1 MKGLKG
7 KGKTIFLLFGF
18 LVLAGFFF
26 YFMMRSGPLAPV
38 EVTATVVEFRSLTP
52 ALYGIGTVNSQAS
65 YRIGPTIPGR
75 VKELSVRVGD
85 LVEKGQVLGAMDP
98 VDWEQRLAAQNSVI
112 RRLEA
117 SLQAGE
123 ARIAEVAARGTYASA
138 QAKRYD
144 NLLKAGAVSLD
155 AAQAKRQEAQAIAA
169 LENSARAERD
179 AIRADLA
186 RAREDRKGLER
197 QKDNLL
203 LVSPAE
209 GLVTARN
216 VEPGTT
222 VVAGQAVVEVINREN
237 LWISVRFDQAMAS
250 GLTPGLP
257 ASIALRSRGDT
268 LFPGRILRV
277 EPLADAVTEELLAKA
292 VFDTVPDVLPPLGE
306 LAEVTVTLH
315 PLPETAVVPVGS
327 LQRLNGD
334 LGVWV
339 LDNGSITFRPVK
351 TGRSDLEG
359 FVQVIR
365 GLEKGENIVH
375 YMKKALSPRS
385 RVKVVESLEAKE

>member
-1 MKGLKG
+1 MKWLAG
-7 KGKTIFLLFGF
+7 KGKMIFLLSGL

-38 EVTATVVEFRSLTP
+38 EVTETTVQFRSLNP
-52 ALYGIGTVNSQAS
+52 ALYGIGTVDSQAS

-75 VKELSVRVGD
+75 VKELTVRVGD
-85 LVEKGQVLGAMDP
+85 LVEEGQMLGAMDP
-98 VDWEQRLAAQNSVI
+98 VDWEQRLAAQDSAI

-117 SLQAGE
+117 SLQAAE
-123 ARIAEVAARGTYASA
+123 ARIAEVAARGKYASV

-144 NLLKAGAVSLD
+144 NLLKGDAVSLD
-155 AAQAKRQEAQAIAA
+155 AAQAKRQEAQATAA
-169 LENSARAERD
+169 LQNSAKAERD
-179 AIRADLA
+179 ALRADLA
-186 RAREDRKGLER
+186 RAREDRKGLQR

-222 VVAGQAVVEVINREN
+222 VVAGQAVVEVIDRKK

-250 GLTPGLP
+250 GLAQGLP
-257 ASIALRSRGDT
+257 ASIALRSRGDE

-292 VFDTVPDVLPPLGE
+292 VFDRVPDVLPPLGE
-306 LAEVTVTLH
+306 LAEVTVTL
-315 PLPETAVVPVGS
+315 PALPETAVVPDGS
-327 LQRLNGD
+327 LQRLNGE
-334 LGVWV
+334 LGVWI
-339 LDNGSITFRPVK
+339 LENGSISFRPVK
-351 TGRSDLEG
+351 TGRRDLDG
-359 FVQVIR
+359 FVQVLT
-365 GLEKGENIVH
+365 GLEKGEKIVQ
-375 YMKKALSPRS
+375 YTKKALSPRS
-385 RVKVVESLEAKE
+385 RVKIVESLEAKK

>member
-1 MKGLKG
+1 MKGLAG
-7 KGKTIFLLFGF
+7 KGKTIFLLFGL
-18 LVLAGFFF
+18 LVLVGFFF

-52 ALYGIGTVNSQAS
+52 ALFGIGTVNSQAS

-98 VDWEQRLAAQNSVI
+98 VDWEQRLAAQDSVV

-123 ARIAEVAARGTYASA
+123 ARIAEVAARRTYASA

-144 NLLKAGAVSLD
+144 NLLMVGAVSLD

-186 RAREDRKGLER
+186 RAREDRKGLVK

-203 LVSPAE
+203 LISPSK

-216 VEPGTT
+216 IEPGTT
-222 VVAGQAVVEVINREN
+222 VVAGQAVVEVIDREN

-250 GLTPGLP
+250 GLTPGLS
-257 ASIALRSRGDT
+257 ASIALRSQRDT
-268 LFPGRILRV
+268 LFPGRVLRV

-306 LAEVTVTLH
+306 LAEVTVTLP
-315 PLPETAVVPVGS
+315 PLPETTVVPVGS

-334 LGVWV
+334 LGVWI

-359 FVQVIR
+359 FVQVMS
-365 GLEKGENIVH
+365 GLEKGENIAH

>member
-1 MKGLKG
+1 MKGLAG
-7 KGKTIFLLFGF
+7 KGKTILLLSGL

-38 EVTATVVEFRSLTP
+38 EVTETAVQFRSLTP
-52 ALYGIGTVNSQAS
+52 ALYGIGTVDSQAS

-75 VKELSVRVGD
+75 VKELSARVGD
-85 LVEKGQVLGAMDP
+85 LVEEGQILGAMDP
-98 VDWEQRLAAQNSVI
+98 VDWEQRLAAQDSAI

-117 SLQAGE
+117 SLQASE
-123 ARIAEVAARGTYASA
+123 ARIAEVAARGKYASA

-144 NLLKAGAVSLD
+144 NLLKGDAVSLD
-155 AAQAKRQEAQAIAA
+155 AAQAKRQEAQATVA

-179 AIRADLA
+179 ALRADLA
-186 RAREDRKGLER
+186 RAREDRKGLQR

-222 VVAGQAVVEVINREN
+222 VVAGQAVVEIRDRKK

-250 GLTPGLP
+250 GLAADLP

-306 LAEVTVTLH
+306 LAEVTVTLP
-315 PLPETAVVPVGS
+315 PLPETAVVPDGS
-327 LQRLNGD
+327 LQRLNGE
-334 LGVWV
+334 LGVWIF
-339 LDNGSITFRPVK
+339 DKGSITFRPVK
-351 TGRSDLEG
+351 TGRRDLEG
-359 FVQVIR
+359 FVQVLS
-365 GLEKGENIVH
+365 GLEKGEKIVQ
-375 YMKKALSPRS
+375 YTKKALSPRS
-385 RVKVVESLEAKE
+385 RVKIVESLEAKK

>member
-18 LVLAGFFF
+18 LVLAVFFF

-38 EVTATVVEFRSLTP
+38 EVTATVVEVRPLTP

-75 VKELSVRVGD
+75 VKDLSVRVGD

-98 VDWEQRLAAQNSVI
+98 VDWEQRLAAQDLSI

-123 ARIAEVAARGTYASA
+123 ARIAEVAARGNYASEL
-138 QAKRYD
+138 AKRYD
-144 NLLKAGAVSLD
+144 NLLKVGAVSLD
-155 AAQAKRQEAQAIAA
+155 AAQAKRQEAQALAA

-186 RAREDRKGLER
+186 RAREDRKGLEQ

-222 VVAGQAVVEVINREN
+222 VVAGQAVVEVIDREN
-237 LWISVRFDQAMAS
+237 LWISVRFD
-250 GLTPGLP
+250 
-257 ASIALRSRGDT
+257 
-268 LFPGRILRV
+268 
-277 EPLADAVTEELLAKA
+277 
-292 VFDTVPDVLPPLGE
+292 
-306 LAEVTVTLH
+306 
-315 PLPETAVVPVGS
+315 
-327 LQRLNGD
+327 
-334 LGVWV
+334 
-339 LDNGSITFRPVK
+339 
-351 TGRSDLEG
+351 
-359 FVQVIR
+359 
-365 GLEKGENIVH
+365 
-375 YMKKALSPRS
+375 
-385 RVKVVESLEAKE
+385 